1 MINDDN
7 ILEENEVFLARLR
20 HVGVETINIVG
31 EEARV
36 MIADND
42 SEQKICLSSLCA

>member
-20 HVGVETINIVG
+20 HVGVETINIVE

-42 SEQKICLSSLCA
+42 SEQKICFSSLCA